1 MTTTLA
7 TAVSTATL
15 LKWVF
20 WSIAAIDGVLL
31 LILIIA
37 TLTHEGGGHNDGGR
51 EMGIF
56 FFLIVPGAALT
67 LAVLLF
73 IFTEH
78 VVWRSIA
85 ILIVAGPGLYFLA
98 YQANS
103 LKDGFFYGQKQ
114 RGSGHFSMLGSQRT
128 LRPLAIAVVN
138 GDVAYLRKNAPGV
151 NLNIAGDRDVTLLK
165 IAVREAKKQEF
176 ERKQP
181 IDAQVAVIKV
191 LLELGAKPGDE
202 LREALEIHDLAVL
215 KALLDAGADPNQK
228 NADGRWLMAFSHGQT
243 PLQHFRLLTEH
254 GMNVDMMDGNE
265 PLDVELAIYERWDL
279 VAHLIE
285 RGADFRKPRTDDGRT
300 VASVLAQ
307 RIEESSKEGK
317 VLPPDLLRVQSLI
330 GEKRQ

>member
-7 TAVSTATL
+7 TAASTATHV
-15 LKWVF
+15 KWAF
-20 WSIAAIDGVLL
+20 WCIATIDAALL
-31 LILIIA
+31 LVIFVA

-56 FFLIVPGAALT
+56 FFLIVPGVALT

-85 ILIVAGPGLYFLA
+85 ILIVAGPGLYFLVD
-98 YQANS
+98 QANS
-103 LKDGFFYGQKQ
+103 LKESFFYAQRE
-114 RGSGHFSMLGSQRT
+114 RGSGHFSMFGSQRA
-128 LRPLAIAVVN
+128 LRPLATAVVN
-138 GDVAYLRKNAPGV
+138 GDVAFLRNNAPGV
-151 NLNIAGDRDVTLLK
+151 DLNAPGDHDITLLK
-165 IAVREAKKQEF
+165 IAVREAKKQEY
-176 ERKQP
+176 ERQQP
-181 IDAQVAVIKV
+181 IDGHLAVIKA

-202 LREALEIHDLAVL
+202 LREALEIRDPAVL

-228 NADGRWLMAFSHGQT
+228 NADGRWLMAFDHSQT
-243 PLQHFRLLTEH
+243 PLQHFRLLTER
-254 GMNVDMMDGNE
+254 GMNVDMMDGSE
-265 PLDVELAIYERWDL
+265 PLDVELAIFERWDL

-307 RIEESSKEGK
+307 RIEDNGKEGK
-317 VLPPDLLRVQSLI
+317 ALPPDLLRVQSLI
-330 GEKRQ
+330 SEKRR